1 MTNMTIMDFFLNLF
15 VDRYI
20 YCEITFICGVPIF
33 VVFVG
38 RLIHEIKNP
47 MNNETWEAVW
57 HRYIGKCCP
66 RVTSTLKWFHSIY
79 IYPQTN
85 LKKNSMMVIFYCDR
99 GLTANHLLL
108 IFFMTLYFHYCLTLT
123 SALGSL
129 IWLQVTKCA
138 ALLKDMNKIV
148 S

>member
-1 MTNMTIMDFFLNLF
+1 MKTLPIPITI
-15 VDRYI
+15 
-20 YCEITFICGVPIF
+20 
-33 VVFVG
+33 
-38 RLIHEIKNP
+38 
-47 MNNETWEAVW
+47 
-57 HRYIGKCCP
+57 
-66 RVTSTLKWFHSIY
+66 HSIY

-138 ALLKDMNKIV
+138 ALLTYISAYIPVHIILYHTYTFICHLFVYQLRPIQIDTPLCNNGKLSPLGTIKLV
-148 S
+148 LAAPLVKE